1 MGKSLVIVESPAK
14 ARTINKFLGAG
25 YEVLS
30 SVGHVKDLPK
40 KDLGVDIDNGFAP
53 TYVVIEGKGQFL
65 KDLKAKAKQADAVYL
80 APDPDREG
88 EAIAWHIREEIPR
101 KVPVRR
107 ITFNEITKA
116 AVLLAFDHPRDIDQN
131 LVNAQQTRRILDRLV
146 GYQIS
151 PLLWK
156 RIKPGLSAGRVQSV
170 ALRLICEREREIQ
183 AFVTVESWSVTAHL
197 DARVPPRFTAV
208 LRKLDGQEAKLAK
221 EPEAKAIVEELRR
234 ATYTVS
240 AVERKEKKRHPVPPF
255 ITSTLQQEASRHF
268 RFGTNRTMRIAQRLY
283 EGVPLGEL
291 GEMGLITYMRTDS
304 TRVAAEA
311 IDAVRQLIPKEYGAE
326 YLPEEPNFYRSS
338 KNAQEAH
345 EAIRPTMVELTPAQA
360 APYLDEDQRKLY
372 TLIWRRF
379 VASQMPP
386 AVFDT
391 TTADITAGRAEFR
404 ATGSVMKFAGWLRA
418 YIEISDEELEVET
431 AAQLEKGPQDVLLP
445 PIEVG
450 QRLKLAKLVPEQH
463 FTKPPARYTEA
474 TLVREL
480 ERLGIGR
487 PSTYAAIMSKIESRT
502 YTQREKHHLVPTE
515 LGFAV
520 TDMLVHSF
528 PEIMDV
534 GFTAEMEE
542 RLDHVEEGRADWV
555 ETLRAFYGPFLAAL
569 KLAPKNM
576 KMTVDEKCP
585 ACGAQMVKRW
595 GRRGFFLAC
604 SNYPECKE
612 TKSLNGDEPERK
624 PPEPTAIVCDKCGK
638 PMVVRVG
645 RYGEFLACT
654 GYPKCR
660 NIKSFTR
667 LEDGTVQV
675 AEESETGETCEKCGK
690 PLVIKVGRYGKFY
703 ACTGYPKCRFTKPMA
718 TDVPCPREG
727 CGGKLVHRRAKG
739 RFFYGCSNYPECDYT
754 TPSLDRVEKPAAA
767 HVANDRASAE
777 PEAPATG
784 KATSGK
790 AASRRKAPT
799 KATAV
804 TGMTASEKT
813 GATRKPA
820 Q

>member
-1 MGKSLVIVESPAK
+1 MSKSLVIVESPAK
-14 ARTINKFLGAG
+14 ARTINKFLGAD

-40 KDLGVDIDNGFAP
+40 KELGVDIANGFEP
-53 TYVVIEGKGQFL
+53 TYVVLEGKGAFF
-65 KDLKAKAKQADAVYL
+65 KDLKAKAKKVDAVYL

-88 EAIAWHIREEIPR
+88 EAIAWHIAEEIAGT
-101 KVPVRR
+101 VPVRR
-107 ITFNEITKA
+107 VTFNEITKA
-116 AVLLAFDHPRDIDQN
+116 AVRQGIENPRDIDQN

-156 RIKPGLSAGRVQSV
+156 KIKPGLSAGRVQSV
-170 ALRLICEREREIQ
+170 ALRLICERERQIQ
-183 AFVTVESWSVTAHL
+183 AFVAVEYWSITAHL
-197 DARVPPRFTAV
+197 SAAQPPKFTAT
-208 LRKLDGQEAKLAK
+208 LRKLDGQEAKLGQ
-221 EPEAKAIVEELRR
+221 EPEAQAIVDELKQ
-234 ATYTVS
+234 ATYTVA
-240 AVERKEKKRHPVPPF
+240 AVDSKEKKRHPVPPF

-268 RFGTNRTMRIAQRLY
+268 GFGTGRTMRIAQRLY
-283 EGVPLGEL
+283 EGVAVGDL

-311 IDAVRQLIPKEYGAE
+311 IEAARRLIPKEYGAE
-326 YLPEEPNFYRSS
+326 YLPVEPNVYRSN
-338 KNAQEAH
+338 KNAQDAH
-345 EAIRPTMVELTPAQA
+345 EAVRPTMVELTPAQA
-360 APYLDEDQRKLY
+360 APFLDEDQRKLY

-379 VASQMPP
+379 VASQMLP

-391 TTADITAGRAEFR
+391 TSADIAAGRAEFR

-418 YIEISDEELEVET
+418 YIEISDEELELET
-431 AAQLEKGPQDVLLP
+431 ATKLEKGPQDVLLP
-445 PIEVG
+445 PLEVG
-450 QRLKLAKLVPEQH
+450 QKLKLTKLVPEQH

-502 YTQREKHHLVPTE
+502 YTERQKRHLVPTE

-534 GFTAEMEE
+534 GFTAEMEG
-542 RLDHVEEGRADWV
+542 RLDHVEEGHDDWV
-555 ETLRAFYGPFLAAL
+555 ETLRRFYEPFSAAL
-569 KLAPKNM
+569 ELAPSNM

-624 PPEPTAIVCDKCGK
+624 PPEETDIVCDKCGS

-660 NIKSFTR
+660 NIKPFTR
-667 LEDGTVQV
+667 REDGTVQV
-675 AEESETGETCEKCGK
+675 VEPVETGETCEKCGK
-690 PLVIKVGRYGKFY
+690 PLVVKVGRYGKFY
-703 ACTGYPKCRFTKPMA
+703 ACTGYPKCRFTKPIA
-718 TDVPCPREG
+718 TDVACPKEG
-727 CGGKLVHRRAKG
+727 CGGKLVRRRAKG
-739 RFFYGCSNYPECDYT
+739 RFFYGCSNYPECDFT
-754 TPSLDRVEKPAAA
+754 TQSLDRLDEGPA
-767 HVANDRASAE
+767 
-777 PEAPATG
+777 APATEPEPEP
-784 KATSGK
+784 K
-790 AASRRKAPT
+790 SRQGGTRRPLKK
-799 KATAV
+799 KATAKPKKK
-804 TGMTASEKT
+804 TARAIRAASADEST
-813 GATRKPA
+813 A
-820 Q
+820 